1 MRPGQYAK
9 ELGWSGP
16 DVWHAYCVKLDP
28 QEVALFARIQTG
40 VAHCPCSNCRLASGI
55 APVRAMRDAGVPVGL
70 GVDGSASNDVGNLI
84 AEARQTM
91 LLQRVAFG
99 AGAMSP
105 GEALVISTR
114 GGAKVLGREDCGSLE
129 VGKCAD
135 VVVWDMDDI
144 SAAGSWDPTAV
155 LLAGPS
161 LARDV
166 FVNGKQVVADGQIT
180 TLDQRALASQQN
192 YQMRALQDRV

>member
-1 MRPGQYAK
+1 M
-9 ELGWSGP
+9 
-16 DVWHAYCVKLDP
+16 
-28 QEVALFARIQTG
+28 
-40 VAHCPCSNCRLASGI
+40 
-55 APVRAMRDAGVPVGL
+55 RAMRDAGVPVGL

-135 VVVWDMDDI
+135 VVIWDMDDI